1 MPNGQVQLGPSKLLS
16 EMTSH
21 ENGIIVGVK
30 NEDPLLL
37 QHLDKINIRLGLHIE
52 VTEVN
57 DFDQS
62 MQVKLARFRYDV
74 SFRKNYFSNIN
85 CKKFMTLHLN

>member
-1 MPNGQVQLGPSKLLS
+1 M
-16 EMTSH
+16 
-21 ENGIIVGVK
+21 K

-52 VTEVN
+52 VIEVN

-62 MQVKLARFRYDV
+62 MQVKLPDMGTLFLSEKITCQILIA
-74 SFRKNYFSNIN
+74 KN
-85 CKKFMTLHLN
+85 L

>member
-1 MPNGQVQLGPSKLLS
+1 MNKNQWGFGSAATPFSNYFHLRLRK
-16 EMTSH
+16 
-21 ENGIIVGVK
+21 IIVGVK

-37 QHLDKINIRLGLHIE
+37 QHLDKINIRLGLQIE

-62 MQVKLARFRYDV
+62 MQVKLPNLDIIFLSKKITSQILIA
-74 SFRKNYFSNIN
+74 KNS
-85 CKKFMTLHLN
+85 